1 MINRQ
6 KWILLACLWLLPLS
20 ACTVFGGGGN
30 DSCDGGGALLQD
42 DFSGT
47 QSCGWAEYNRSGT
60 VVAVEDGE
68 LRISTS
74 TPGQIFWTNPGRNF
88 DDVIVTVQARQ
99 TNGPNDN
106 AYGVMCRYQDES
118 NFYLFLISGDG
129 YYMIGKY
136 ETGQATIQY
145 LTNSN
150 EFVFSDTINQGV
162 ATNQIRASCI
172 GDELSLSINGIPL
185 LTVTDSAFRSGDI
198 GLGVSTF
205 EPGTAV
211 VQFDDLRVL
220 AP

>member
-1 MINRQ
+1 MKKRIWLVLV
-6 KWILLACLWLLPLS
+6 WIWIAPLS
-20 ACTVFGGGGN
+20 ACTLFDSSSE
-30 DSCDGGGALLQD
+30 DSCDGGGSLLQD

-47 QSCGWAEYNRSGT
+47 QSCGWAEYNRGGT
-60 VVAVEDGE
+60 VVAIEEGVMQ
-68 LRISTS
+68 ISTS
-74 TPGQIFWTNPGRNF
+74 TPGQIFWSNPGRNF
-88 DDVIVTVQARQ
+88 DDVIITVQARQ
-99 TNGPNDN
+99 SAGPNDN

-136 ETGQATIQY
+136 ETGEATIQY

-150 EFVFSDTINQGV
+150 EFIFSDTINQGI

-185 LTVTDSAFRSGDI
+185 LTVTDSTFSSGDV

>member
-1 MINRQ
+1 MR
-6 KWILLACLWLLPLS
+6 KSVFTLLAWILIAPLS
-20 ACTVFGGGGN
+20 ACTLFGGAAE
-30 DSCDGGGALLQD
+30 DACDGGGALLQD
-42 DFSGT
+42 DFGGT
-47 QSCGWAEYNRSGT
+47 QSCGWAEYNQSGT
-60 VVAVEDGE
+60 VVAIEEGVMQM
-68 LRISTS
+68 STS
-74 TPGQIFWTNPGRNF
+74 TPGQIFWSNPGRNF
-88 DDVIVTVQARQ
+88 EDVIITVQARQ

-106 AYGVMCRYQDES
+106 AYGVICRYQDES

-150 EFVFSDTINQGV
+150 EFIFSDTINQGI
-162 ATNQIRASCI
+162 ATNQVRASCI
-172 GDELSLSINGIPL
+172 GDELSLSVNGIPL
-185 LTVTDSAFRSGDI
+185 LTVTDSTFAAGDI
-198 GLGVSTF
+198 GMGVSTF